1 VEFMKFFLKGLDSSK
16 IQTRFNLEFVLEFII
31 QNTERFEIQNTKR
44 KDAEFEFIYQL
55 VKFGIFWR

>member
-1 VEFMKFFLKGLDSSK
+1 MKFFLKGLDSSK